1 LVPGGRSARFALHR
15 DTGRLEAEFVKD
27 KRLLFAFPH
36 PDDES
41 FGPGGTIAKYA
52 REGTDVHYVCATRGE
67 VGTAD
72 AEMLK
77 PYEHLPEDQRLGAL
91 RGQELRNAA
100 NILGL
105 TGLHYLGYRDSGM
118 PGTEPNRDPRAFI
131 NADPDR
137 VTGQLVKI
145 FRSVQPQV
153 VVTFDPFGGYGH
165 PDHIFIHHRATE
177 AFHAAGDSARYP
189 EAGAPYQPQKLYW
202 TVFPKRLIK
211 FFVLILRVTRRDPTK
226 FGRNGDIDLKEIAAH
241 DYPPTTHLNVRR
253 YYAIK
258 QEASACHTSQLAG
271 GPARFGKIQK
281 WFMMTEHFRL
291 VEPGANGKRLKERDL
306 FEGVKVSS

>member
-1 LVPGGRSARFALHR
+1 M
-15 DTGRLEAEFVKD
+15 KD
-27 KRLLFAFPH
+27 KRLLLAFPH

-52 REGTDVHYVCATRGE
+52 REGVDVHYVCATRGE
-67 VGTAD
+67 VGSVD

-91 RGQELRNAA
+91 RGQELRRAA
-100 NILGL
+100 DILQL

-118 PGTEPNRDPRAFI
+118 IGSPDNQDPRAFI

-145 FRSVQPQV
+145 IRTYRPQV

-165 PDHIFIHHRATE
+165 PDHIFIHHRTTE
-177 AFHAAGDSARYP
+177 AFHAAGDAARYP

-211 FFVLILRVTRRDPTK
+211 FFVLVLRITRRDPTR
-226 FGRNGDIDLKEIAAH
+226 FGRNGDINLIDIAAH
-241 DYPPTTHLNVRR
+241 DYPATTAINVRR
-253 YYAIK
+253 YYEIK
-258 QEASACHTSQLAG
+258 QAASRCHTSQYSG
-271 GPARFGKIQK
+271 GPARFGFLQK
-281 WFMMTEHFRL
+281 WLAAQETFRL
-291 VEPGANGKRLKERDL
+291 VEPAVAAKRLKERDL
-306 FEGVKVSS
+306 FEGVAP

>member
-1 LVPGGRSARFALHR
+1 M
-15 DTGRLEAEFVKD
+15 KD

-52 REGTDVHYVCATRGE
+52 REGAEVHYVCATRGE
-67 VGTAD
+67 VGTVD
-72 AEMLK
+72 PELLK

-100 NILGL
+100 DVLKL

-137 VTGQLVKI
+137 VTEQLVKI
-145 FRSVQPQV
+145 FRTVKPQV
-153 VVTFDPFGGYGH
+153 VVTFDPYGGYGH

-177 AFHAAGDSARYP
+177 AFHAAGDAARYP
-189 EAGAPYQPQKLYW
+189 EAGAPYQPRKLYW
-202 TVFPKRLIK
+202 SVFPKGLLK
-211 FFVLILRVTRRDPTK
+211 FFVLLMRVTRRDPTK
-226 FGRNGDIDLKEIAAH
+226 FGRNGDVDLREIAAH
-241 DYPPTTHLNVRR
+241 DYPPTARVDVWP
-253 YYAIK
+253 YYEIK
-258 QEASACHTSQLAG
+258 RQAAACHTSQLSS
-271 GPARFGKIQK
+271 GPGMFDRLPRFLQRRFNGYE
-281 WFMMTEHFRL
+281 TFRL
-291 VEPGANGKRLKERDL
+291 VEPNSNGQRHRERDL
-306 FEGVKVSS
+306 FEGVTS

>member
-1 LVPGGRSARFALHR
+1 
-15 DTGRLEAEFVKD
+15 VKD
-27 KRLLFAFPH
+27 KRLLLAFPH

-52 REGTDVHYVCATRGE
+52 REGAEVHYVCATRGE
-67 VGTAD
+67 VGSVD
-72 AEMLK
+72 PERLK

-100 NILGL
+100 DILKL

-118 PGTEPNRDPRAFI
+118 GGSEANRDPRAFI

-145 FRSVQPQV
+145 FRSVRPQI

-177 AFHAAGDSARYP
+177 AFHAAGDPSRYP
-189 EAGAPYQPQKLYW
+189 EAGAPYQPLKLYW
-202 TVFPKRLIK
+202 SVFPKRMIK
-211 FFVLILRVTRRDPTK
+211 FFVLLTRLARRDPTK
-226 FGRNGDIDLKEIAAH
+226 FGRNNDIDLKAIAAH
-241 DYPPTTHLNVRR
+241 DYPATTRIGIR
-253 YYAIK
+253 SYYAIK
-258 QEASACHTSQLAG
+258 QEAARCHASQFSD
-271 GPARFGKIQK
+271 GPARYSWLQK
-281 WFMMTEHFRL
+281 WFMSYEHFRR
-291 VEPGANGKRLKERDL
+291 VEPAPPPKLNEGDL
-306 FEGVKVSS
+306 FAGLDL

>member
-1 LVPGGRSARFALHR
+1 M
-15 DTGRLEAEFVKD
+15 KD
-27 KRLLFAFPH
+27 KRLLMAFPH

-52 REGTDVHYVCATRGE
+52 REGVDVHYVCATRGE
-67 VGTAD
+67 VGTVD

-91 RGQELRNAA
+91 RGQELRQAA
-100 NILGL
+100 DILQL

-131 NADPDR
+131 NADPDQ

-145 FRSVQPQV
+145 LRSIKPQV

-165 PDHIFIHHRATE
+165 PDHIFIHQRVTE
-177 AFHAAGDSARYP
+177 AFHAAGDPARYP
-189 EAGAPYQPQKLYW
+189 EAGAPYQPRKLYW
-202 TVFPKRLIK
+202 TVFPKRLLK
-211 FFVLILRVTRRDPTK
+211 FFVLVMRVTRRDPTK

-241 DYPPTTHLNVRR
+241 DYPPTTRIDIR
-253 YYAIK
+253 QYYAIK
-258 QEASACHTSQLAG
+258 QEASRCHTSQFTG
-271 GPARFGKIQK
+271 GPMRFGKLQK
-281 WFMMTEHFRL
+281 WLAAYETFRL
-291 VEPGANGKRLKERDL
+291 VEPSIAGQRRKERDL
-306 FEGVKVSS
+306 FEGLAE

>member
-1 LVPGGRSARFALHR
+1 M
-15 DTGRLEAEFVKD
+15 KD
-27 KRLLFAFPH
+27 KRLLLAFPH

-52 REGTDVHYVCATRGE
+52 REGVDVHYVCATRGE
-67 VGTAD
+67 VGTVD

-77 PYEHLPEDQRLGAL
+77 PYEHLPKDQRLGAL
-91 RGQELRNAA
+91 RGQELRHAA
-100 NILGL
+100 DILQL

-118 PGTEPNRDPRAFI
+118 TGTEPNRDPRAFI

-165 PDHIFIHHRATE
+165 PDHIFIHHRVTE
-177 AFHAAGDSARYP
+177 AFQAAGDAARYP

-202 TVFPKRLIK
+202 AVFPKALLK
-211 FFVLILRVTRRDPTK
+211 FFVLLMRVTRRDPTK

-241 DYPPTTHLNVRR
+241 DYPPTTRINIRK

-258 QEASACHTSQLAG
+258 QEASRCHLSQYTG
-271 GPARFGKIQK
+271 GPMRFGKLQK
-281 WFMMTEHFRL
+281 WLAAYETFRL
-291 VEPGANGKRLKERDL
+291 VEPSVDGQRPKERDL
-306 FEGVKVSS
+306 FAGIRE

>member
-1 LVPGGRSARFALHR
+1 M
-15 DTGRLEAEFVKD
+15 KD
-27 KRLLFAFPH
+27 KRLLLAFPH

-52 REGTDVHYVCATRGE
+52 REGVDVHYVCATRGE
-67 VGTAD
+67 VGTVD
-72 AEMLK
+72 PEMLK

-100 NILGL
+100 DILKLDGPALPGL
-105 TGLHYLGYRDSGM
+105 SRFGHDRFRPTIS
-118 PGTEPNRDPRAFI
+118 DPRAFI

-177 AFHAAGDSARYP
+177 AFHAAGD
-189 EAGAPYQPQKLYW
+189 AGALSGSRRAVS
-202 TVFPKRLIK
+202 TAEI
-211 FFVLILRVTRRDPTK
+211 VLDGLSQTPDQILCAV
-226 FGRNGDIDLKEIAAH
+226 
-241 DYPPTTHLNVRR
+241 
-253 YYAIK
+253 
-258 QEASACHTSQLAG
+258 ACA
-271 GPARFGKIQK
+271 
-281 WFMMTEHFRL
+281 
-291 VEPGANGKRLKERDL
+291 
-306 FEGVKVSS
+306 

>member
-1 LVPGGRSARFALHR
+1 
-15 DTGRLEAEFVKD
+15 VKD

-67 VGTAD
+67 VGTVE

-77 PYEHLPEDQRLGAL
+77 PYTHLAPDQQLGAL

-100 NILGL
+100 DILGL

-118 PGTEPNRDPRAFI
+118 IGSADNQDPRAFI

-145 FRSVQPQV
+145 FRSVRPQV

-177 AFHAAGDSARYP
+177 AFHAAGDAARYP

-202 TVFPKRLIK
+202 SVFPKRLIK
-211 FFVLILRVTRRDPTK
+211 FFVLMLRVTRRDATK
-226 FGRNGDIDLKEIAAH
+226 FGRNGDIDLEEIAAH
-241 DYPPTTHLNVRR
+241 DYPATMHVNIRP
-253 YYAIK
+253 YYPIK
-258 QEASACHTSQLAG
+258 QEASACHVSQLEG
-271 GPARFGKIQK
+271 GPARFGKLQK

-291 VEPGANGKRLKERDL
+291 VEPAANGRRLKERDL
-306 FEGVKVSS
+306 FEGVKVAP

>member
-1 LVPGGRSARFALHR
+1 MENQS
-15 DTGRLEAEFVKD
+15 TGRC
-27 KRLLFAFPH
+27 LLFAFPH

-52 REGTDVHYVCATRGE
+52 REGVAVHYVCATRGE
-67 VGTAD
+67 VGTVD

-91 RGQELRNAA
+91 RGQELRSAA
-100 NILGL
+100 DILRL

-118 PGTEPNRDPRAFI
+118 TGSEDNRDPRAFI

-145 FRSVQPQV
+145 FRSVRPQV

-177 AFHAAGDSARYP
+177 AFHAAGDPARYP
-189 EAGAPYQPQKLYW
+189 ELGAPYRPLKLYW
-202 TVFPKRLIK
+202 SVFPKRMIK
-211 FFVLILRVTRRDPTK
+211 FFLLLLRLSRRDPTK
-226 FGRNGDIDLKEIAAH
+226 FGRNGDINLKEIAAH
-241 DYPPTTHLNVRR
+241 DYPPTTHIDIRR

-258 QEASACHTSQLAG
+258 QDASRCHASQFSG
-271 GPARFGKIQK
+271 GPARFGKLQK
-281 WFMMTEHFRL
+281 WLMAYESFRL
-291 VEPGANGKRLKERDL
+291 VEPVFNGRRQERDL
-306 FEGVKVSS
+306 FEGIGS

>member
-1 LVPGGRSARFALHR
+1 M
-15 DTGRLEAEFVKD
+15 KD
-27 KRLLFAFPH
+27 KRLLLAFPH

-52 REGTDVHYVCATRGE
+52 REGVDVHYVCATRGE
-67 VGTAD
+67 VGTVD

-100 NILGL
+100 DILKL

-131 NADPDR
+131 NAEPDR

-165 PDHIFIHHRATE
+165 PDHIFIHHRVTE
-177 AFHAAGDSARYP
+177 AFHAAGDAARSP
-189 EAGAPYQPQKLYW
+189 EFGAPYQPQKLYW
-202 TVFPKRLIK
+202 SVFPKGLLK
-211 FFVLILRVTRRDPTK
+211 FFVMVMRLTRRDPTK
-226 FGRNGDIDLKEIAAH
+226 FGRNGDINLIDIAEH
-241 DYPPTTHLNVRR
+241 DYPATTRIDIR
-253 YYAIK
+253 PYYAIK
-258 QEASACHTSQLAG
+258 QAASRCHTSQFAG
-271 GPARFGKIQK
+271 GPQRFSKFQK
-281 WFMMTEHFRL
+281 WLASHETFRL
-291 VEPGANGKRLKERDL
+291 VEPSPDGKRLEERDL
-306 FEGVKVSS
+306 FEGVTV